1 MQKLQVIGNLGADAE
16 LQENMLRVRK
26 EHRDFFFYERTPY
39 VAKMA
44 ITNIDIEKLGEVW
57 KLTKDK
63 RI

>member
-1 MQKLQVIGNLGADAE
+1 MTKTAKR
-16 LQENMLRVRK
+16 MLRVRK